1 MKLLFFKKKRMIWDE
16 LIDAFQQ
23 SLKSVLI
30 AEKSA
35 SHLLLTLFCQVEK
48 KNWSI
53 FSCGSRLIDVNFH
66 SEICKFNYSFP
77 LISVFVT
84 FTIH

>member
-66 SEICKFNYSFP
+66 SEICMFNYSFP